1 MTVLWLGLVAF
12 SVFGS
17 LDRAALAA
25 LAALALAHHADGAGN
40 EAGKWAIDSKKLRNQ
55 SHWTCRT

>member
-1 MTVLWLGLVAF
+1 VTVLWLGLVAF

-25 LAALALAHHADGAGN
+25 LALAHHANGAGN
-40 EAGKWAIDSKKLRNQ
+40 EAGKWAIESKKLRNQ